1 MNMPSKAVKST
12 NKEMGRIAVEE
23 EAGVSGG
30 VVEVVVEVVVSHE
43 VRESTFS
50 P

>member
-1 MNMPSKAVKST
+1 MNMSSKAVKST
-12 NKEMGRIAVEE
+12 NKEMGRLAVEE
-23 EAGVSGG
+23 EAGVGG
-30 VVEVVVEVVVSHE
+30 GVVEVVVSHE

>member
-23 EAGVSGG
+23 EAGVGGG
-30 VVEVVVEVVVSHE
+30 VVVKVVVLHE